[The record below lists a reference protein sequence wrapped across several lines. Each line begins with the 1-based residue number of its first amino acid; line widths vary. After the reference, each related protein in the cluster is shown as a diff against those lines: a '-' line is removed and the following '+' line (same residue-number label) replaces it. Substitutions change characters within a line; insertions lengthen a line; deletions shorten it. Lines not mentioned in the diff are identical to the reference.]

1 MVIMLD
7 GSYEN
12 KVNENACSIYM
23 IVNLGKETTYTK
35 HFTYRYMHKPHNT
48 PQFNTFGPF
57 LFHSEPLYC
66 GGVVLSEDTTTPLAV
81 FIATTVVALK
91 ASVVLLSGRKI
102 ITRNLGA
109 YIIPSTA

>member
-1 MVIMLD
+1 MLD

-57 LFHSEPLYC
+57 LFHSEPLY
-66 GGVVLSEDTTTPLAV
+66 VV
-81 FIATTVVALK
+81 
-91 ASVVLLSGRKI
+91 SVVSVESFTKELWI
-102 ITRNLGA
+102 
-109 YIIPSTA
+109 